1 MEGADEST
9 ELWRHPYLV
18 SVLYVNSIPNG
29 ANLLKGNQVDPF
41 LKFRSTKDAFMYKFN
56 TSLGPG
62 SFQLKL
68 KVCIKLAC
76 LTVLYKPLMYWLI
89 IGRELLCVQ
98 IYLNLFH

>member
-1 MEGADEST
+1 
-9 ELWRHPYLV
+9 
-18 SVLYVNSIPNG
+18 
-29 ANLLKGNQVDPF
+29 
-41 LKFRSTKDAFMYKFN
+41 MYKFN

-76 LTVLYKPLMYWLI
+76 LTILYKPLMYWLI